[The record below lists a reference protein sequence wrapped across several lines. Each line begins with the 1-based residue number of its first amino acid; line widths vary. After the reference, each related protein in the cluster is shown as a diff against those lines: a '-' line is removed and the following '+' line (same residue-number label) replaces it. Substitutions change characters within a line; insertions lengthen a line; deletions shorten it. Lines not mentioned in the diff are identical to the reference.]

1 MPSFRIT
8 LSYDG
13 AGFVG
18 WQRQAEGV
26 SIQGLLEDALAR
38 IEGAPVAVVGA
49 GRTDA
54 GVHALGQVASAAIA
68 RTIPSA
74 DLRHALN
81 GILPQQIRV
90 IDVADADAGFNAR
103 FAARSKTYRY
113 RIVSGDVLSPFD
125 RPYAWHVRAPLD
137 LDAMAEAAR
146 TFEGR
151 HDFAA
156 FQASGGG
163 PATSVRTVYA
173 SAIGAGGPLGVP
185 GGDRLSA
192 SIVYEVMADGFLRH
206 MVRNIVGTLVE
217 VGTGRMPAAAMSAV
231 LAGRDRARAGPTAPA
246 QGLFLVAVH
255 YDDPVSGNQD
265 ERA

>member
-68 RTIPSA
+68 RAIRPA
-74 DLRHALN
+74 DLQRALN
-81 GILPQQIRV
+81 GSLPHEIRV
-90 IDVADADAGFNAR
+90 IDVVEADAGFNAR

-113 RIVSGDVLSPFD
+113 RIVSGDVLSPFE
-125 RPYAWHVRAPLD
+125 RPYAWHVRGSLD
-137 LDAMAEAAR
+137 LDAMASAAR
-146 TFEGR
+146 TLEGR

-156 FQASGGG
+156 
-163 PATSVRTVYA
+163 
-173 SAIGAGGPLGVP
+173 
-185 GGDRLSA
+185 
-192 SIVYEVMADGFLRH
+192 
-206 MVRNIVGTLVE
+206 
-217 VGTGRMPAAAMSAV
+217 
-231 LAGRDRARAGPTAPA
+231 
-246 QGLFLVAVH
+246 
-255 YDDPVSGNQD
+255 
-265 ERA
+265 